1 MDRRVCIVGGGKGPR
16 TETEEMGAR
25 RVALVVVVVVWV
37 MWVLW
42 VLHCGWYLV
51 QAPVY
56 GGGRGVHRHGPTRKG
71 ERGEGRERGERE
83 R

>member
-1 MDRRVCIVGGGKGPR
+1 MDRRVCIVGGGKGPG
-16 TETEEMGAR
+16 TETEEVGACG
-25 RVALVVVVVVWV
+25 VAAVVVVVWV

-56 GGGRGVHRHGPTRKG
+56 GGGRGVRRHGPTRKG
-71 ERGEGRERGERE
+71 EREGAG
-83 R
+83 